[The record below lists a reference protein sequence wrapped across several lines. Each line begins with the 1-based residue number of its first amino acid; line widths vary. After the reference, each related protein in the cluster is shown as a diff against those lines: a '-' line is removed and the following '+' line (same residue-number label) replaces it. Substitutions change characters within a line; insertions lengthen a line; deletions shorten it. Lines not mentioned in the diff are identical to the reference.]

1 MTNRQRKAAAVL
13 AAFAAAVAAWLPA
26 TSAQAADG
34 PVVHISVWNDDIGI
48 PIPAED
54 PPQISWGLYNDG
66 PGAAKDVTIKADF
79 SKVKDWVTA
88 DGQSVDTYTW
98 SPIAD
103 VKEGSNAGYIVDLRA
118 KPGTPLGT
126 KGTVTLSG
134 TSSNGTVVSTD
145 VQVTAGNVELSV
157 NELTDRKGD
166 KPGSTI
172 ENPVTISNTGSLPAH
187 GAQLQM
193 RTTPGLS
200 YADRYSN
207 CVYSTVKDPDYQAT
221 QQALCTFDTV
231 LEPGKRYRLQ
241 QPVKLDV
248 GSQALFE
255 YFQDDVL
262 ASPGDATAGPSGD
275 NKLSLVEDGTA
286 TSGGQRTGRQVIT
299 VDNTADMVAGGD
311 KAKGAPGDVVPVDI
325 SLSNEGPGWV
335 HYNLSDDQPALLF
348 TVPTGTKAVE
358 IPKECSVWNGNAGT
372 GEQTPGAPQYVCDPH
387 DNAFAVGDSRTFHFG
402 LEIRKGAKTTT
413 GEVKAMTAYGNVMTF
428 DHNHANDT
436 AAVTVKVEGDDSGAG
451 ASPSASA
458 TTPGGD
464 DSAGGNDVTTQTVAD
479 TAATGS
485 LASTGSSSVLPVVA
499 AVGAGALLVGGGLVF
514 VVRRRRA

>member
-1 MTNRQRKAAAVL
+1 MTNRQRKVGAVL
-13 AAFAAAVAAWLPA
+13 AAFAAAVAAWLPT

-48 PIPAED
+48 PIPAQD

-88 DGQSVDTYTW
+88 DGESVDTYTW
-98 SPIAD
+98 STIAN
-103 VKEGSNAGYIVDLRA
+103 VKEGSNAGYILDLRA

-145 VQVTAGNVELSV
+145 VEVTAGNVELSV
-157 NELTDRKGD
+157 NRLTDRKGD

-193 RTTPGLS
+193 RSTVGLS

-207 CVYSTVKDPDYQAT
+207 CVYSTVRDPDYQAT

-262 ASPGDATAGPSGD
+262 ASPGDPAGMLSGD

-286 TSGGQRTGRQVIT
+286 TPGGSRTGRQVIT

-358 IPKECSVWNGNAGT
+358 IPKECSVWSEEAQAGS

-387 DNAFAVGDSRTFHFG
+387 DNAFAVGDTRTFHFG
-402 LEIRKGAKTTT
+402 LKIRKGAKTTT

-436 AAVTVKVEGDDSGAG
+436 AAVTVKVKGAGSDTG

-458 TTPGGD
+458 TTSGSD
-464 DSAGGNDVTTQTVAD
+464 DGNAPTTQTVAD

-485 LASTGSSSVLPVVA
+485 LASTGSSSVLPVAA

-514 VVRRRRA
+514 VVRRRKA

>member
-1 MTNRQRKAAAVL
+1 MTNRQRRAGAVL

-26 TSAQAADG
+26 SSAQAADG
-34 PVVHISVWNDDIGI
+34 PVVHISVQSDDIGI
-48 PIPAED
+48 PVPAGD
-54 PPQISWGLYNDG
+54 APQISWGLFNDG
-66 PGAAKDVTIKADF
+66 PGTAKDVTVKADF

-88 DGQSVDTYTW
+88 DGKSVDTYTW
-98 SPIAD
+98 STIAS
-103 VKEGSNAGYIVDLRA
+103 VPEGSGSGYIVDLAA

-134 TSSNGTVVSTD
+134 TSSNGTVVSKT
-145 VQVTAGNVELSV
+145 VEVTVGNVELTV
-157 NELTDRKGD
+157 NKLTDRKGD

-187 GAQLQM
+187 GAQLRM
-193 RTTPGLS
+193 RTTVGLS

-207 CVYSTVKDPDYQAT
+207 CVYSTSDDVTYQAT

-241 QPVKLDV
+241 QPVRLDV
-248 GSQALFE
+248 TDQALFE
-255 YFQDDVL
+255 YFRDDVL
-262 ASPGDATAGPSGD
+262 PSPGDPTAMSSGD
-275 NKLSLVEDGTA
+275 HKLSLVEDGTA
-286 TSGGQRTGRQVIT
+286 TPGGSETGRQVIT

-311 KAKGAPGDVVPVDI
+311 KAEGAPGDVVHVDV

-335 HYNLSDDQPALLF
+335 SYNLSDDQPALLF

-358 IPKECSVWNGNAGT
+358 IPKECSVWNEYGDGGT
-372 GEQTPGAPQYVCDPH
+372 GEQTPGAPRYVCDPH
-387 DNAFAVGDSRTFHFG
+387 DNTYAVGDSRTFRFG

-428 DHNHANDT
+428 DDNHTNDT
-436 AAVTVKVEGDDSGAG
+436 AAVTVEVEGDDSGTG

-458 TTPGGD
+458 TPSGGD
-464 DSAGGNDVTTQTVAD
+464 DGNAPTTQTVDD

-485 LASTGSSSVLPVVA
+485 LASTGSSSVLPVAA